1 MQETQVRSLGLEDPL
16 RGGSEL
22 INTRYILE
30 AMIMDWMWRE
40 VEGRIQQE
48 QFVGRMRITGAG
60 VVEVKGKEIKKSVL
74 DVLRLIFLRQRT

>member
-1 MQETQVRSLGLEDPL
+1 MMACFNSGSRER
-16 RGGSEL
+16 SEL
-22 INTRYILE
+22 INTRYTLE

-48 QFVGRMRITGAG
+48 QFVGRMKITGAG
-60 VVEVKGKEIKKSVL
+60 VVEVKGKEIKKSIL

>member
-1 MQETQVRSLGLEDPL
+1 MACLNS
-16 RGGSEL
+16 GSREGNEL

-30 AMIMDWMWRE
+30 AVIMDWMWRE
-40 VEGRIQQE
+40 VEGRVQQE

-74 DVLRLIFLRQRT
+74 DVLRLYSSDKGHDQTGP

>member
-1 MQETQVRSLGLEDPL
+1 MMACLNS
-16 RGGSEL
+16 GSREGNEL

-30 AMIMDWMWRE
+30 AVIMDWMWRE

-74 DVLRLIFLRQRT
+74 DVLRLYSSDKGHDQTGP

>member
-1 MQETQVRSLGLEDPL
+1 
-16 RGGSEL
+16 
-22 INTRYILE
+22 
-30 AMIMDWMWRE
+30 MDWMWRE

>member
-1 MQETQVRSLGLEDPL
+1 MMACLNS
-16 RGGSEL
+16 GSREGNEL

-30 AMIMDWMWRE
+30 AVIMDWIWRE
-40 VEGRIQQE
+40 VEGRVQQE

-74 DVLRLIFLRQRT
+74 DVLRLYSSGKGHDQTGP

>member
-1 MQETQVRSLGLEDPL
+1 MMACLNSGS

-48 QFVGRMRITGAG
+48 QFVGRMKITGAG
-60 VVEVKGKEIKKSVL
+60 VVEVKGREIKKSIL
-74 DVLRLIFLRQRT
+74 DVLRLIFIRQRT